1 MHHRDP
7 FDGGYRR
14 VMHRIQCA
22 GDVPAL
28 KSGAKEGHHR
38 AAVVA

>member
-1 MHHRDP
+1 
-7 FDGGYRR
+7 

-28 KSGAKEGHHR
+28 AVAAKAGHPR
-38 AAVVA
+38 ARLTA

>member
-22 GDVPAL
+22 GDVPSLLAQ
-28 KSGAKEGHHR
+28 GREGHPR
-38 AAVVA
+38 AQPA